1 MRMVDLIEKK
11 RNKEKLSKEEI
22 DFIIKSYTAGEIPDY
37 QMSAL
42 LMAIYFNK
50 MDKEETLNLTLAM
63 RNSGDTLD
71 LSEIKGIKVDKHS
84 TGGVGDK
91 TTLVLG
97 PMLAACGLKLAKMS
111 GRGLGHTGGTIDKME
126 SIPGFKTS
134 LSMEAF
140 VKQVNELGIAI
151 TGQTGN
157 LAPADK
163 KIYALRDV
171 TATVE
176 NISLIASS
184 IMSKKLA
191 SGADSICLDVKVGSG
206 AFMKTI
212 EDAKKL
218 ASAMVEIG
226 KGAGKSTIAIISEM
240 DEPLGLAVGNSL
252 EVREV
257 IESLKGRGPK
267 DLMELVYCLGSYM
280 IKSAKPEVSLADAR
294 KMLEAS
300 ITEGTA
306 LEKFKAFV
314 KAQGGDENVVN
325 DYSLLKIAQR
335 VIEVL
340 SKEEG
345 YVAHIQSDL
354 IGHAS
359 MILGGGRQRKEDTI
373 DYGVGIEL
381 NKKVS
386 DKVLENEL
394 LAKIFVNDETN
405 LANAINDIYEAFRI
419 EKEEIKEPVLIKEII
434 E

>member
-63 RNSGDTLD
+63 RDSGDILD

-294 KMLEAS
+294 NMLEAS

-314 KAQGGDENVVN
+314 KAQGGDENVAN
-325 DYSLLKIAQR
+325 DYSLLNIAPR

-354 IGHAS
+354 VGHAS

-394 LAKIFVNDETN
+394 LAKIYVNDETN
-405 LANAINDIYEAFRI
+405 LASAIDDIYEAFRI
-419 EKEEIKEPVLIKEII
+419 EKEGIKEPVLIKEIV

>member
-1 MRMVDLIEKK
+1 MVDLIEKK

-63 RNSGDTLD
+63 RDSGDTLD

-294 KMLEAS
+294 KLLEAS

-325 DYSLLKIAQR
+325 DYSLLKIAPR

-394 LAKIFVNDETN
+394 LAKIYVNNETN
-405 LANAINDIYEAFRI
+405 LANAIDDIYEAFRI
-419 EKEEIKEPVLIKEII
+419 EKEEIKEPVLIKEIV

>member
-63 RNSGDTLD
+63 RDSGDILD

-314 KAQGGDENVVN
+314 KAQGGDENVAN
-325 DYSLLKIAQR
+325 DYSLLNIAPR

-340 SKEEG
+340 SKEDG

-394 LAKIFVNDETN
+394 LAKIYVNDETN
-405 LANAINDIYEAFRI
+405 LASAIDDIYEAFRI
-419 EKEEIKEPVLIKEII
+419 EKEGIKEPVLIKEIV

>member
-63 RNSGDTLD
+63 RDSGDTLD

-97 PMLAACGLKLAKMS
+97 PMLAACDLKLAKMS

-294 KMLEAS
+294 KLLEAS

-325 DYSLLKIAQR
+325 DYSLLKIAPR

-394 LAKIFVNDETN
+394 LAKIYVNDETN
-405 LANAINDIYEAFRI
+405 LANAIDDIYEAFRI
-419 EKEEIKEPVLIKEII
+419 KKDEIKEPVLIKEII

>member
-63 RNSGDTLD
+63 RDSGDTLD

-163 KIYALRDV
+163 KMYALRDV

-314 KAQGGDENVVN
+314 KAQGGDENVAN
-325 DYSLLKIAQR
+325 DYSLLKIAPR

-394 LAKIFVNDETN
+394 LAKIYVNDETN
-405 LANAINDIYEAFRI
+405 LANAIDDIYEAFRI
-419 EKEEIKEPVLIKEII
+419 KKDEIKEPVLIKEII

>member
-63 RNSGDTLD
+63 RDSGDTLD

-226 KGAGKSTIAIISEM
+226 KGVGKSTIAIISEM

-325 DYSLLKIAQR
+325 DYSLLKIAPR

-394 LAKIFVNDETN
+394 LAKIYVNDETN
-405 LANAINDIYEAFRI
+405 LANAIDDIYEAFRI
-419 EKEEIKEPVLIKEII
+419 EKEEIKEPVLIKEIV

>member
-63 RNSGDTLD
+63 RDSGDTLD

-97 PMLAACGLKLAKMS
+97 PMLAACGLRLAKMS

-163 KIYALRDV
+163 KMYALRDV

-314 KAQGGDENVVN
+314 KAQGGDENVAN
-325 DYSLLKIAQR
+325 DYSLLKIAPR

-394 LAKIFVNDETN
+394 LAKIYVNDETN
-405 LANAINDIYEAFRI
+405 LANAIDDIYEAFRI
-419 EKEEIKEPVLIKEII
+419 KKDEIKEPVLIKEII

>member
-11 RNKEKLSKEEI
+11 RNKEKLTKEEI
-22 DFIIKSYTAGEIPDY
+22 FYIINAYTKGEIPDY

-63 RNSGDTLD
+63 RDSGDCLD
-71 LSEIKGIKVDKHS
+71 LSKIQGVKVDKHS

-134 LSMEAF
+134 LSMDAF
-140 VKQVNELGIAI
+140 IKQVNDLGIAI

-191 SGADSICLDVKVGSG
+191 CGADSICLDVKVGSG
-206 AFMKTI
+206 AFMKSI

-226 KGAGKSTIAIISEM
+226 KGAGKKTVAIISEM
-240 DEPLGLAVGNSL
+240 DEPLGNTVGNSL
-252 EVREV
+252 EIYEV

-280 IKSAKPEVSLADAR
+280 IKSANSNLSLENAR
-294 KMLEAS
+294 QLLEES
-300 ITEGTA
+300 IKTGTA
-306 LEKFKAFV
+306 LKKFKEFV
-314 KAQGGDENVVN
+314 KAQGGDENVVE
-325 DYSLLKIAQR
+325 DYSLLKIAPKQ
-335 VIEVL
+335 IEVL

-373 DYGVGIEL
+373 DYGVGIKL
-381 NKKVS
+381 YKKVS

-394 LAKIFVNDETN
+394 LAKIYVNDETN
-405 LANAINDIYEAFRI
+405 LSESIKNIYEAFSI
-419 EKEEIKEPVLIKEII
+419 EKKEVKAPILIKDVI

>member
-63 RNSGDTLD
+63 RDSGDTLD

-306 LEKFKAFV
+306 LEKFKVFV
-314 KAQGGDENVVN
+314 KAQGGDENVAN
-325 DYSLLKIAQR
+325 DYSLLKIAPR

-394 LAKIFVNDETN
+394 LAKIYVNDETN
-405 LANAINDIYEAFRI
+405 LANAIDDIYEAFRI
-419 EKEEIKEPVLIKEII
+419 EKEEIKEPVLIKEIV

>member
-63 RNSGDTLD
+63 RDSGDTLD

-280 IKSAKPEVSLADAR
+280 IKSTKPEVSLADAR
-294 KMLEAS
+294 KLLEAS

-325 DYSLLKIAQR
+325 DYSLLKIAPR

-386 DKVLENEL
+386 DKILENEL
-394 LAKIFVNDETN
+394 LAKIYVNDETN
-405 LANAINDIYEAFRI
+405 LANAIDDIYEAFRI
-419 EKEEIKEPVLIKEII
+419 EKEEIKEPVLIKEIV

>member
-63 RNSGDTLD
+63 RDSGDILD

-314 KAQGGDENVVN
+314 KAQGGDENVAN
-325 DYSLLKIAQR
+325 DYSLLNIAPR

-394 LAKIFVNDETN
+394 LAKIYVNDETN
-405 LANAINDIYEAFRI
+405 LASAIDDIYEAFRI
-419 EKEEIKEPVLIKEII
+419 EKEGIKEPVLIKEIV

>member
-63 RNSGDTLD
+63 RDSGDTLD

-314 KAQGGDENVVN
+314 NAQGGDENVVN
-325 DYSLLKIAQR
+325 DYSLLKIAPR

-386 DKVLENEL
+386 DKILENEL
-394 LAKIFVNDETN
+394 LAKIYVNDETN
-405 LANAINDIYEAFRI
+405 LANAIDDIYEAFRI
-419 EKEEIKEPVLIKEII
+419 EKEEIKEPVLIKEIV

>member
-63 RNSGDTLD
+63 RDSGDILD

-314 KAQGGDENVVN
+314 KAQGGDENVAN
-325 DYSLLKIAQR
+325 DYSLLNIAPR

-394 LAKIFVNDETN
+394 LAKIYVNDETN
-405 LANAINDIYEAFRI
+405 LASAIDDIYEAFRI
-419 EKEEIKEPVLIKEII
+419 EKEEIKEPVLIKEIV

>member
-1 MRMVDLIEKK
+1 
-11 RNKEKLSKEEI
+11 
-22 DFIIKSYTAGEIPDY
+22 
-37 QMSAL
+37 
-42 LMAIYFNK
+42 
-50 MDKEETLNLTLAM
+50 
-63 RNSGDTLD
+63 
-71 LSEIKGIKVDKHS
+71 
-84 TGGVGDK
+84 
-91 TTLVLG
+91 
-97 PMLAACGLKLAKMS
+97 
-111 GRGLGHTGGTIDKME
+111 
-126 SIPGFKTS
+126 
-134 LSMEAF
+134 
-140 VKQVNELGIAI
+140 
-151 TGQTGN
+151 
-157 LAPADK
+157 
-163 KIYALRDV
+163 
-171 TATVE
+171 
-176 NISLIASS
+176 
-184 IMSKKLA
+184 
-191 SGADSICLDVKVGSG
+191 GADSICLDVKVGSG

-314 KAQGGDENVVN
+314 KAQGGDENVAN
-325 DYSLLKIAQR
+325 DYSLLKIAPR

-394 LAKIFVNDETN
+394 LAKIYVNDETN
-405 LANAINDIYEAFRI
+405 LASAIDDIYEAFRI
-419 EKEEIKEPVLIKEII
+419 EKEEIKEPVLIKEIV

>member
-405 LANAINDIYEAFRI
+405 LANAIDDIYEAFRI

>member
-11 RNKEKLSKEEI
+11 RNKEKLSKKEI

-63 RNSGDTLD
+63 RDSGDTLD

-306 LEKFKAFV
+306 LEKFKVFV
-314 KAQGGDENVVN
+314 KAQGGDENVAN
-325 DYSLLKIAQR
+325 DYSLLKIAPR

-394 LAKIFVNDETN
+394 LAKIYVNDETN
-405 LANAINDIYEAFRI
+405 LANAIDDIYEAFRI
-419 EKEEIKEPVLIKEII
+419 EKEEIKEPVLIKEIV

>member
-63 RNSGDTLD
+63 RDSGDTLD

-226 KGAGKSTIAIISEM
+226 KGVGKSTIAIISEM

-294 KMLEAS
+294 KTLEAS

-325 DYSLLKIAQR
+325 DYSLLKIAPR

-373 DYGVGIEL
+373 DYGVGIKL

-394 LAKIFVNDETN
+394 LAKIYVNDETN
-405 LANAINDIYEAFRI
+405 LANAIDDIYEAFRI
-419 EKEEIKEPVLIKEII
+419 EKEEIKEPVLIKEIV

>member
-63 RNSGDTLD
+63 RDSGDILD

-314 KAQGGDENVVN
+314 KAQGGDENVAN
-325 DYSLLKIAQR
+325 DYSLLNIAPR

-394 LAKIFVNDETN
+394 LAKIYVNDETN
-405 LANAINDIYEAFRI
+405 LASAIDDIYEAFRI
-419 EKEEIKEPVLIKEII
+419 EKEGIKEPVLIKEII

>member
-63 RNSGDTLD
+63 RDSGDTLD

-176 NISLIASS
+176 KISLIASS

-294 KMLEAS
+294 KLLAAS

-325 DYSLLKIAQR
+325 DYSLLKIAPR

-386 DKVLENEL
+386 DKILENEL
-394 LAKIFVNDETN
+394 LAKIYVNDETN
-405 LANAINDIYEAFRI
+405 LANAIDDIYEAFRI
-419 EKEEIKEPVLIKEII
+419 EKEEIKEPVLIKEIV

>member
-63 RNSGDTLD
+63 RDSGDTLD

-212 EDAKKL
+212 EDAKTL

-257 IESLKGRGPK
+257 VESLQGRGPK

-280 IKSAKPEVSLADAR
+280 IKSAKPKVSLADAR

-300 ITEGTA
+300 IAEGTA

-314 KAQGGDENVVN
+314 KAQGGDENVAN
-325 DYSLLKIAQR
+325 DYSLLKIAPR

-394 LAKIFVNDETN
+394 LAKIYVNDETN
-405 LANAINDIYEAFRI
+405 LANAIDDIYEAFRI
-419 EKEEIKEPVLIKEII
+419 EKEEIKEPVLIKEIV